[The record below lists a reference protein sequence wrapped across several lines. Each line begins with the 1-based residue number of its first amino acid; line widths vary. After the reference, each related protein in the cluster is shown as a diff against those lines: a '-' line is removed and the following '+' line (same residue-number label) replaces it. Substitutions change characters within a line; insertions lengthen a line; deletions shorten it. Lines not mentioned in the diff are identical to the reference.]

1 MAAATSLRAFSKH
14 VKLDPK
20 HYAHLPWLLAL
31 YDALNDDDEEIREVA
46 ATATEPI
53 LGRSVVAMEG
63 NRRLLA
69 WLVEHYGATTSPSG
83 EFHTQVA
90 CRMMGHYP
98 LVSRLR
104 SDAVLGQW
112 QPAEQQLASAM
123 RFDDSL
129 FVIEEQNLYIDEV
142 REARRWREA
151 FQGIS
156 YKDENSSSS
165 EVLQALVGW
174 TSSGLRT
181 LARLAESDDGVL
193 GWASKPDVFAICARI
208 VILGAALAGSH
219 AGIQEELQ
227 RFFGAGQKTRVHG
240 LLLSMCEL

>member
-1 MAAATSLRAFSKH
+1 MAAAISLRAFSRH
-14 VKLDPK
+14 VKLDTK
-20 HYAHLPWLLAL
+20 HSAHLPWLLAL

-46 ATATEPI
+46 AMATEPI
-53 LGRSVVAMEG
+53 LGRSVVAMEA

-69 WLVEHYGATTSPSG
+69 WLVKYYGATTSTGG
-83 EFHTQVA
+83 EFQTQVA

-98 LVSRLR
+98 LSSRLR
-104 SDAVLGQW
+104 SDTVLGQW

-156 YKDENSSSS
+156 YKNDNGGNS
-165 EVLQALVGW
+165 EVLTALVEW
-174 TSSGLRT
+174 TSSGLKR
-181 LARLAESDDGVL
+181 LAQLAESDDGVL

-208 VILGAALAGSH
+208 ANLGAALAGSSSE
-219 AGIQEELQ
+219 IQEELQ
-227 RFFGAGQKTRVHG
+227 KFVDAGQKTRVHG